1 MGKLVPTK
9 NLLPGNTVED
19 PHGTR
24 VTVTRVEGSLTH
36 YRGETMHIVTV
47 SGRQPGK
54 DGPLPYSRVAANGEM
69 WEVLKG

>member
-1 MGKLVPTK
+1 MGKRVSAK
-9 NLLPGNTVED
+9 NLLSGNTVED

-36 YRGETMHIVTV
+36 YRGVIMHTVTV

-54 DGPLPYSRVAANGEM
+54 DGPLPYSRVTANGEM
-69 WEVLKG
+69 WEVLEG